1 LLEDND
7 KIAVSLAA
15 CLYLLEA
22 LMERHKDDIV
32 LLQATAD
39 LFELA
44 DPRELATQLQ
54 LRDRKV
60 VITKLWESFRSDDRR
75 KRVIVA

>member
-1 LLEDND
+1 MEENG

-15 CLYLLEA
+15 SLYLLEA
-22 LMERHKDDIV
+22 LMERHKHDMT

-39 LFELA
+39 LFDLA

-60 VITKLWESFRSDDRR
+60 VLTRLWESFESDDRR
-75 KRVIVA
+75 KRVVVA